1 MFICREG
8 VKMRKFFM
16 ATAGLAAML
25 SAAAPAVRAEEPPI
39 VIGAAIALSGDIAP
53 YDEGPYKAL
62 QIAIEDI
69 NAKGGVLGRK
79 LTLVAADTKS
89 DIAYGA
95 TAAQSVI
102 DKGASMVVVTCD
114 YDYGSA
120 AANIANEKGL
130 IAFSPCAGDPKF
142 GPAGIGPNAYTM
154 ATSNVAEARILAEWA
169 YGKGYRSA
177 YVLLGLGIA
186 FDASFAEAFEMRW
199 KELAGD
205 DGFLGQDTFEGD
217 DPQISTQI
225 TRLKSLPKAPDVVVV
240 SSYPPPGVAA
250 VKQLRA
256 AGVKQPILASDSWDG
271 DFWLS
276 GVPGLSDMYFATYGS
291 LYGNDPRPAV
301 NTFFSTFK
309 TKFGALPVQSN
320 ALTGYSVLEAW
331 VHAVE
336 KAGSFDADKVRPVL
350 DAFKDEPLLVG
361 PTSFSPDVHINNSRD
376 MALMEISGGSQGK
389 VVGIFSP
396 AAK

>member
-1 MFICREG
+1 
-8 VKMRKFFM
+8 MRRFRL
-16 ATAGLAAML
+16 AVAGFAALASILGM
-25 SAAAPAVRAEEPPI
+25 APARADGDPI

-53 YDEGPYKAL
+53 YDDGPYKAL

-102 DKGASMVVVTCD
+102 DKGASLVVVTCD

-154 ATSNVAEARILAEWA
+154 ATSNVAEAKIMAEWA
-169 YGKGYRSA
+169 YSKGYRSA

-186 FDASFAEAFEMRW
+186 FDASFADVFQKRW

-205 DGFLGQDTFEGD
+205 GAFLGQDTFEGD

-225 TRLKSLPKAPDVVVV
+225 TRLKSLPKAPDFIVV
-240 SSYPPPGVAA
+240 SSYPPPGVSA

-256 AGVKQPILASDSWDG
+256 AGVTQPILGSDSWDG

-276 GVPGLSDMYFATYGS
+276 GVPGLTNMYFVTYGS
-291 LYGNDPRPAV
+291 LYGTDPRPAMRK
-301 NTFFSTFK
+301 FFETFK
-309 TKFGALPVQSN
+309 AKYGALPVQSN
-320 ALTGYSVLEAW
+320 AVTGYSVLEAW

-336 KAGSFDADKVRPVL
+336 KAGTLDTDKVRAVL
-350 DAFKDEPLLVG
+350 DGFHDEPLMVG
-361 PTSFSPDVHINNSRD
+361 PTSFTPDVHINNTRE
-376 MALMEISGGSQGK
+376 MTIMEIKDGKQGE
-389 VVGIFSP
+389 VVGIFGPSG
-396 AAK
+396 K

>member
-1 MFICREG
+1 M
-8 VKMRKFFM
+8 VKFCL
-16 ATAGLAAML
+16 ATAGFAAFMSVFGTAAM
-25 SAAAPAVRAEEPPI
+25 AEEPPV

-53 YDEGPYKAL
+53 YDDGPYKAL

-79 LTLVAADTKS
+79 LTLVSADTKS

-102 DKGASMVVVTCD
+102 DRGASLVVVTCD

-154 ATSNVAEARILAEWA
+154 ATSNVAEAHILAEWA
-169 YGKGYRSA
+169 YAKGYRSA

-186 FDASFAEAFEMRW
+186 FDASFADAFQARW

-205 DGFLGQDTFEGD
+205 DGFYGQDTFEGD

-225 TRLKSLPKAPDVVVV
+225 TRLKSLPKPPDVIVV
-240 SSYPPPGVAA
+240 SSYPPPGVSA

-256 AGVKQPILASDSWDG
+256 AGLKQPILASDSWDG
-271 DFWLS
+271 DFWLN
-276 GVPGLSDMYFATYGS
+276 GVPGLSDMYFATYAS

-301 NTFFSTFK
+301 NKFFEIFK
-309 TKFGALPVQSN
+309 AKYGAVPVQSN
-320 ALTGYSVLEAW
+320 ALTGYSALEAW

-336 KAGSFDADKVRPVL
+336 KAGSFDADKVRPIL
-350 DAFKDEPLLVG
+350 DAFTKEPLLVG
-361 PTSFSPDVHINNSRD
+361 PTTFTPDVHINNSRD
-376 MALMEISGGSQGK
+376 MAVMEIQGGKQGS
-389 VVGIFSP
+389 VVGIFAP